1 MSLFKRLVT
10 TVHSSVDRT
19 LASMENHEAIV
30 DAALRDSREA
40 VSRARVRLARLEKDG
55 QQQRNRITELT
66 TEVELWNERARSVA
80 ETDRPKALACIKRRK
95 ACEKDLAMAKA
106 QSQEH
111 ARIEQRVRDSISE
124 STNRVQALQSQRNQM
139 RSREAAAQAG
149 KIVHSLD
156 GRLGTDV
163 EAAIERWEV
172 TVGEAELLTDTLLP
186 VAVDDV
192 DDLAAEFVTKEENEM
207 LEDELDS
214 LLTKKGER
222 HAE

>member
-1 MSLFKRLVT
+1 MSLIKRLVT

-19 LASMENHEAIV
+19 LASMENHEAVV

-40 VSRARVRLARLEKDG
+40 VSRARVRLTRLEKDG
-55 QQQRNRITELT
+55 KQQSNRITELT
-66 TEVELWNERARSVA
+66 SEIELWNERARSVA
-80 ETDRPKALACIKRRK
+80 EDDRPKALACIKRRK
-95 ACEKDLAMAKA
+95 TCEHDLKLAKA
-106 QSQEH
+106 QAAEH
-111 ARIEQRVRDSISE
+111 GQIEQRVRDSIAE

-172 TVGEAELLTDTLLP
+172 TVGEAELITDTLLP
-186 VAVDDV
+186 VDV
-192 DDLAAEFVTKEENEM
+192 DCDDLVAEFVSREESQL
-207 LEDELDS
+207 LEDELDT
-214 LLTKKGER
+214 LLVNSEGEKN
-222 HAE
+222 E

>member
-1 MSLFKRLVT
+1 MSLIKRLVT

-19 LASMENHEAIV
+19 LASMENHEAVV

-40 VSRARVRLARLEKDG
+40 VSRARVRLSRLEKDG
-55 QQQRNRITELT
+55 KQQCNRIAELT
-66 TEVELWNERARSVA
+66 SEVELWNERARSVA
-80 ETDRPKALACIKRRK
+80 EHDRPKALACIKRRK
-95 ACEKDLAMAKA
+95 TCEQDLQLAKA
-106 QSQEH
+106 QAEEH
-111 ARIEQRVRDSISE
+111 GRIERRVRDSITE

-149 KIVHSLD
+149 RIVHSLD

-186 VAVDDV
+186 VGIDRDDF
-192 DDLAAEFVTKEENEM
+192 AAEFVTQEENQL

-214 LLTKKGER
+214 MLTNSGGER
-222 HAE
+222 NE

>member
-1 MSLFKRLVT
+1 MSLIKRLVT

-19 LASMENHEAIV
+19 LAGMENHEAVV
-30 DAALRDSREA
+30 DAALRESREA
-40 VSRARVRLARLEKDG
+40 VSRARVRLSRLEKDG
-55 QQQRNRITELT
+55 KQQSNRITELT
-66 TEVELWNERARSVA
+66 SEVELWNERARSVA
-80 ETDRPKALACIKRRK
+80 DNNRPKALACIKRRK
-95 ACEKDLAMAKA
+95 VCEQDLELAKA
-106 QSQEH
+106 HALEH

-124 STNRVQALQSQRNQM
+124 STKRVQALQSQRNQM

-186 VAVDDV
+186 VAVDSDE
-192 DDLAAEFVTKEENEM
+192 LAAEFVTREENNA
-207 LEDELDS
+207 LEDELDI
-214 LLTKKGER
+214 LLKNGDGKNE
-222 HAE
+222 

>member
-19 LASMENHEAIV
+19 LASMENHEAVV

-40 VSRARVRLARLEKDG
+40 VSRAKVRLSRLEKDG
-55 QQQRNRITELT
+55 KQQSNRITELT
-66 TEVELWNERARSVA
+66 SEVGLWNDRARSVA
-80 ETDRPKALACIKRRK
+80 ENDRPKALACIKRRK
-95 ACEKDLAMAKA
+95 ACEQDLKHAKA
-106 QSQEH
+106 QAAEH
-111 ARIEQRVRDSISE
+111 QGIEQRVRDSIAE

-172 TVGEAELLTDTLLP
+172 TVGEAELMTDTLLP
-186 VAVDDV
+186 VDV
-192 DDLAAEFVTKEENEM
+192 ECDDLKSEFVTREENQL
-207 LEDELDS
+207 LEDELQA
-214 LLTKKGER
+214 LLIAGEDGKN
-222 HAE
+222 E

>member
-1 MSLFKRLVT
+1 MSLIKRLVT

-19 LASMENHEAIV
+19 LASMENHEAVV

-40 VSRARVRLARLEKDG
+40 VSRARVRLTRLEKDG
-55 QQQRNRITELT
+55 KQQSNRITELT
-66 TEVELWNERARSVA
+66 SEIELWNERARSVA
-80 ETDRPKALACIKRRK
+80 VGDRPKALACIKRRK
-95 ACEKDLAMAKA
+95 ACERDLKLAKA
-106 QSQEH
+106 QAAEH
-111 ARIEQRVRDSISE
+111 GQIEQRVRDSIAE

-186 VAVDDV
+186 VDVDS
-192 DDLAAEFVTKEENEM
+192 DDLATEFVNKEESQL
-207 LEDELDS
+207 LEDELDT
-214 LLTKKGER
+214 LLDNSEGGKNE
-222 HAE
+222 